1 MKTAPCKDCPDRT
14 VGCHAS
20 CEKYIAFAA
29 ERERIRTEKWLDSQ
43 NETIPNQKKI
53 KNINRKHRRR

>member
-1 MKTAPCKDCPDRT
+1 MIQPPCKDCPDRT
-14 VGCHAS
+14 VGCHAT
-20 CEKYIAFAA
+20 CEKYLDFAA

>member
-1 MKTAPCKDCPDRT
+1 MIQPPCKDCPDRT

-20 CEKYIAFAA
+20 CEKYTAFAA
-29 ERERIRTEKWLDSQ
+29 ERERIRAARWKDGQ
-43 NETIPNQKKI
+43 NKTLPSPGKI